1 MQALKAII
9 LQLKTFVLAQKVLY
23 WALILFFCGA
33 GTFVNYGWGL
43 KAYLRSL
50 QGPQAFACYFTL
62 YALFTGVGYLLYSL
76 INKDFSYWKKQGFP
90 VLLFLSVTIFAF
102 RSSFYGHAA
111 LIERISPAE
120 QAYINRLVYGDLFRL
135 SYLVI
140 PVFIVWFVAD
150 RKVQPLY
157 GVSAQNHKWKVYLML
172 LLCMVPLI
180 AFVSTQSDFLEYYPR
195 LKKLTSQHAP
205 FYKLLVYELCYG
217 LDYISIELFFRGFM
231 IMAFAKY
238 VGINSVLP
246 TACFYLSIHFGK
258 PLGEAVSSFFGGTIL
273 GVISYH
279 TRSIYGGVIIHIGI
293 AWLME
298 AGGLI
303 GNWVKSNP

>member
-9 LQLKTFVLAQKVLY
+9 RQLQTFIASQKPLY
-23 WALILFFCGA
+23 WVLVLFFCGA
-33 GTFVNYGWGL
+33 GVVVNYNWGL
-43 KAYLRSL
+43 KAFLKSL
-50 QGPQAFACYFTL
+50 GGMEAFAGYFAL
-62 YALFTGVGYLLYSL
+62 YTLFTCAGYLLYSV
-76 INKDFSYWKKQGFP
+76 INKDFSYWKKPGFCL
-90 VLLFLSVTIFAF
+90 LLFFSIVIFAF
-102 RSSFYGHAA
+102 RSSFHGHSE
-111 LIERISPAE
+111 LIEHISSSE
-120 QAYINRLVYGDLFRL
+120 QAYLNRLVYGDLFRL
-135 SYLVI
+135 SYLLG
-140 PVFIVWFVAD
+140 PVFVVWFVAD
-150 RKVQPLY
+150 RKAQPLY
-157 GVSAQNHKWKVYLML
+157 GFSAQNHKWKVYFML

-180 AFVSTQSDFLEYYPR
+180 AFASTQSDFLEYYPR
-195 LKKLTSQHAP
+195 LKKLSSLHAP
-205 FYKLLVYELCYG
+205 VYKQLVYELCYG
-217 LDYISIELFFRGFM
+217 LDYVSIELFFRGFM

-279 TRSIYGGVIIHIGI
+279 TRSIYGGVIIHVGI

-303 GNWVKSNP
+303 GNWIRSN